1 MFILQEDNMNIRRST
16 LPAKASTRSIISAIV
31 MLIGILILA
40 WGYYGGTNML
50 IGLGL
55 MVILSG
61 AVPQVVFGLL
71 GQSPKSN
78 VTRRHI

>member
-1 MFILQEDNMNIRRST
+1 MFILQEDNMNIRRSN

-61 AVPQVVFGLL
+61 LVPQVVFGLL
-71 GQSPKSN
+71 GQSLESN

>member
-1 MFILQEDNMNIRRST
+1 MNIRRSN

-61 AVPQVVFGLL
+61 LVPQVVFGLL
-71 GQSPKSN
+71 GQSLESN

>member
-1 MFILQEDNMNIRRST
+1 MFILQEDTMNIRRSN
-16 LPAKASTRSIISAIV
+16 LPATASTRSIISTII

-71 GQSPKSN
+71 GQSLRSN
-78 VTRRHI
+78 LTRRHT

>member
-1 MFILQEDNMNIRRST
+1 MNIRRST
-16 LPAKASTRSIISAIV
+16 LPAKASTWSIISAIV

-61 AVPQVVFGLL
+61 AVPQVVFGFL

-78 VTRRHI
+78 LPRRHI

>member
-1 MFILQEDNMNIRRST
+1 
-16 LPAKASTRSIISAIV
+16 

-61 AVPQVVFGLL
+61 LVPQVVFGLL
-71 GQSPKSN
+71 GQSLESN